1 MCSQKVLVTVRHVCS
16 RPAGPLFA
24 STLRLRLF
32 MTRSRE
38 EDTLDATEG
47 SSHSTDLKK
56 YHYSSELASGYEL
69 RKYSTAHEVDR
80 FRTIPDCI

>member
-1 MCSQKVLVTVRHVCS
+1 
-16 RPAGPLFA
+16 
-24 STLRLRLF
+24 